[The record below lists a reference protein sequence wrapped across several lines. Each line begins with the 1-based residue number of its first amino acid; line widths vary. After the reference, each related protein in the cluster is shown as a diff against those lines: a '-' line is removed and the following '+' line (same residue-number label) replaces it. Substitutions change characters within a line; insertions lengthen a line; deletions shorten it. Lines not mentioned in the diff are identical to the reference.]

1 MDPQKTTDTPAAL
14 QHDGAGDGPRPR
26 TAGQVAKDVVLF
38 FAAPFI
44 SIAYVAL
51 FPFIGLMLLVRTGRQ
66 PRQQ

>member
-1 MDPQKTTDTPAAL
+1 VDPQKITDTPAAL
-14 QHDGAGDGPRPR
+14 QHDGDGQGPR

-51 FPFIGLMLLVRTGRQ
+51 FPFIGLMLLVRTGGQ